1 MAENNSSK
9 IKTKSSEKETNKAL
23 TAKKED
29 KFRQDL
35 TKGSVTKQLMKFA
48 IPFLLSNLL
57 QALYSVADMIIVGH
71 FRGQIGIT
79 GVNIGSQI
87 NILVTGAALGL
98 AVGGTVMIAQYGGAM
113 KFAEQ
118 RKTTGTLFTLYMIVA
133 VVMTAV
139 MLIFGKPLLTLLGTP
154 VEAYGEAESYYEICM
169 GGLVF
174 LFAYNVI
181 SAILRGM
188 GDSKRPLYFVLIA
201 AIVNVAGDYILC
213 NPAFGFN
220 YGAKGAA
227 IATVSAQGLSVI
239 LSLLYLIKN
248 KFFAEYHISD
258 FKIDKEKA
266 KMLLKIGLPSS
277 VQQVVVSFSFLT
289 LTALVNSL
297 PNALVASACQG
308 IGGKVNSFAILP
320 ALAMS
325 SAVSSMAGQNIG
337 AGEID
342 RAKKTMFAGM
352 KIAFAISAIVFII
365 VVAFPDFI
373 IGLFDKTPETIETGR
388 TYLRLIALDY
398 LLVPF
403 VFCMNGLAIGAG
415 YTNFALFNACF
426 SSILVRA
433 PLAYIV
439 VKLSTLGFDGV
450 GLATGLA
457 SVASLIVGAIFIAS
471 GKWKKPKIKI

>member
-1 MAENNSSK
+1 MA
-9 IKTKSSEKETNKAL
+9 
-23 TAKKED
+23 D

-35 TKGSVTKQLMKFA
+35 TRGSVSKQLMKFA

-57 QALYSVADMIIVGH
+57 QAFYSVADMIIVGRLCGTH
-71 FRGQIGIT
+71 GIT

-98 AVGGTVMIAQYGGAM
+98 AVGGTVLIAQYGGAY
-113 KFAEQ
+113 KFDEQ
-118 RKTTGTLFTLYMIVA
+118 RKTTGTLFTLYMIVG
-133 VVMTAV
+133 VVFTVV
-139 MLIFGKPLLTLLGTP
+139 MLIFGKPLLDILKTP
-154 VEAYGEAESYYEICM
+154 QVAYKEAENYYIICM
-169 GGLVF
+169 AGLIF
-174 LFAYNVI
+174 MFAYNVI

-201 AIVNVAGDYILC
+201 TIVNVIGDIILVG
-213 NPAFGFN
+213 PF
-220 YGAKGAA
+220 KMGAA
-227 IATVSAQGLSVI
+227 GAAFATVGAQGLSVI
-239 LSLLYLIKN
+239 LSLIYLFKN
-248 KFFAEYHISD
+248 KFFKEYTISD

-289 LTALVNSL
+289 LTTLVNSL
-297 PNALVASACQG
+297 PNADIASACQG

-325 SAVSSMAGQNIG
+325 NAVSSMAGQNIG
-337 AGEID
+337 AGETE
-342 RAKKTMFAGM
+342 RAKKTMLTGM
-352 KIAFAISAIVFII
+352 GIAFAISALVFVIVQLIPEFII
-365 VVAFPDFI
+365 R
-373 IGLFDKTPETIETGR
+373 LFDTNPEVIATGKE
-388 TYLRLIALDY
+388 YLRFIAIDY

-426 SSILVRA
+426 SSILVRV
-433 PLAYIV
+433 PMAYLIV
-439 VKLSTLGFDGV
+439 VLTDLGFNGV

-457 SVASLIVGAIFIAS
+457 SLASVFVAAVFVAK
-471 GKWKKPKIKI
+471 GKWKKPKIRI